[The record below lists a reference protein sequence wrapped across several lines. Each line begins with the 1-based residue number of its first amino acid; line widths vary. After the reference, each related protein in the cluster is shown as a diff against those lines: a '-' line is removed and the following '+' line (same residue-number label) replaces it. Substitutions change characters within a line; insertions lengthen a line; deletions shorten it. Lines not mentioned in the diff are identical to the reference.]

1 MLVVAFADLDAFSRE
16 FHENLSKGGIFVPTD
31 RSMDLWSRVEVGIDL
46 QFCKRHMMLQGEVV
60 HCIRAEL
67 AGAAAVPGLAV
78 QFDNTVKEIRDAVTA
93 LIGEIPE
100 PASDNPVA
108 EPSSGVD
115 RRKSKRA
122 TARVSALVRD
132 LDGVRIDGMT
142 RDLSTSGIQLS
153 LTGDAPPVG
162 QAVVVVLTNPSRKES
177 LEIPSEVV
185 RHVLRVAGDAVAIGI
200 QFRPDAACRER
211 TKNFMNRLRS
221 PAHAPARRDSWGH

>member
-1 MLVVAFADLDAFSRE
+1 MLVVAFVDLDAFCRE

-31 RSMDLWSRVEVGIDL
+31 RSVDLRSRVEVGIDL
-46 QFCKRHMMLQGEVV
+46 QFCEEHMMLQGEVV

-67 AGAAAVPGLAV
+67 ASAAAVPGLAV

-100 PASDNPVA
+100 PASDHPVA

-132 LDGVRIDGMT
+132 LDGVRMDGMT

-185 RHVLRVAGDAVAIGI
+185 RHVLSVAGDAVAIGI
-200 QFRPDAACRER
+200 QFRSDAACREKN
-211 TKNFMNRLRS
+211 KNFMNRLRS
-221 PAHAPARRDSWGH
+221 PAHVPARRD